1 MNQEENVYEET
12 TRTEQTMAVGEE
24 EKGSTVPSKFKDV
37 DALVRAYESLQAE
50 FTRRSQKLRE
60 LEKTMENIS
69 SESVHG
75 ARLGAE
81 KLRKSARVR
90 KAESKQ
96 FDQFIEETMKI
107 NVQDVSTGHE
117 SAIQALSDNEK
128 DEIPEFFSNEPSE
141 KLVLDGSESLD
152 ENKKKLPNE
161 DTVSAMNEDLAKE
174 ASARNGEEE
183 GAQLRKEEDEERV
196 RESAYT
202 DGNALFDSARLYE
215 LANQDEKVRLKI
227 IGEYLS
233 TIGKSGAPL
242 VSGGVGVLATP
253 PKKAKSIL
261 EAGDM
266 ALLYFK
272 KPMA

>member
-69 SESVHG
+69 SEGVHG

-215 LANQDEKVRLKI
+215 LANQDEQVRLKI